1 MQPTSRDGQTEIKRA
16 ITILNFELPMLPTP
30 PSPGHATVV
39 NLQYES
45 GLRGPVL
52 NFNNQIWF
60 PMGQGSSSCNL
71 DQADVIADGRNTEVK
86 FKLPIGL
93 FGQWDSRTHAPGW
106 PHRACVRIDK
116 DNETVS
122 YFDQPVVLAPQQYRI
137 LAFYAAQSQGRRG
150 PVPDCK
156 LRGTEAD
163 SDGELR
169 FIISR
174 IRHAFRDTASALD
187 NDVISD
193 AAVELVAELFPARAL
208 KIGYSLRR
216 PELFQIF

>member
-93 FGQWDSRTHAPGW
+93 FGQWDSQTQKPGW
-106 PHRACVRIDK
+106 PNRACVHINRM
-116 DNETVS
+116 NESVS
-122 YFDQPVVLAPQQYRI
+122 YFDRCVDLSPQQYRI
-137 LAFYAAQSQGRRG
+137 VKFYAEWSQSQRG
-150 PVPDCK
+150 PAPDYK
-156 LRGTEAD
+156 LHANDLGGVD
-163 SDGELR
+163 LKVVV
-169 FIISR
+169 SR
-174 IRHAFRDTASALD
+174 IRRAFRD
-187 NDVISD
+187 
-193 AAVELVAELFPARAL
+193 AAAQIPNRTVSEAADTLVVELFPA
-208 KIGYSLRR
+208 KTPGIGYQLGR
-216 PELFQIF
+216 PELFQMK